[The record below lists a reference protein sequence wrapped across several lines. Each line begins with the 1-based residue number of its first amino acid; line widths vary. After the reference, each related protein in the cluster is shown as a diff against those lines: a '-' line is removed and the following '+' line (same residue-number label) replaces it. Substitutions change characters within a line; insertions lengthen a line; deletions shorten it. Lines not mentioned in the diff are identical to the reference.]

1 MKRQIRKQIK
11 DYRDGREYMQFDSK
25 ELFKPIIIAQKEVKE
40 TIDKKQDKL
49 IEKLQENQNE
59 LIGSVDALSDTI
71 SKQGSVG
78 RVGRWLSDLPS
89 SFDRLDT
96 IEEEGE
102 GDGDDK
108 NVDDKKVVDTFN
120 PKEKE
125 IIKKYG
131 FDPGLVD
138 LPTEEAIKQKITSL
152 TGKRNSKNKIIK
164 EIAMKDQKTLS
175 DFLSVVK
182 GAKKA
187 LNNVEK
193 AMKEKLG

>member
-1 MKRQIRKQIK
+1 MDIEIFRKNVDKKRATEVMKRKIRKEIK
-11 DYRDGREYMQFDSK
+11 DYRDGREYMQFENK
-25 ELFKPIIIAQKEVKE
+25 ELFKPIITAQKEVKE
-40 TIDKKQDKL
+40 TTDIDKKQDKL
-49 IEKLQENQNE
+49 IEQLQENQNE

-71 SKQGSVG
+71 SKQGLVG

-89 SFDRLDT
+89 SFDPLDT

-108 NVDDKKVVDTFN
+108 KVDDKKVVDTFN

-138 LPTEEAIKQKITSL
+138 LPTEQAIKQKY
-152 TGKRNSKNKIIK
+152 NFFNW
-164 EIAMKDQKTLS
+164 
-175 DFLSVVK
+175 
-182 GAKKA
+182 
-187 LNNVEK
+187 
-193 AMKEKLG
+193 